1 MWPTQMS
8 VLTCARLIATRP
20 NAISARSLAR
30 RRSIDARRWRRP
42 PRAPRSR
49 PAASAARTATGRR
62 RRSAPRAPAAR
73 TARAAR
79 RRLGRHRCRS
89 PPHEP
94 YRDAARWHDGPVIT
108 EVPGVRVGHAQRT
121 GDGWLTGVT
130 VVVPP
135 PGTVG
140 AVDVRGGGPGT
151 HETDALAPG
160 TLVDTVDAVVLM
172 RRVGVRAGG
181 GARRAAVVR
190 GAGARASRSACAT
203 TGVRSWCR
211 SSPRRASSTSGAV
224 ATGTRGRTP
233 RWVTPQPLRL
243 SRCALPR
250 GAVGAGTGART
261 ARGSAPG
268 GVGNGLVRLP
278 GRRARGC
285 AGRGE
290 RGGGGGWWRLLRP
303 AGDAAL
309 NTTLAV
315 VVTNARLDVAEATR
329 AAGAGHDGLAR
340 SIDPVHTL
348 SDGDT
353 VFVLAT
359 GEIDSAAAAPEVE
372 AGWPGRAAG
381 DGRGDRAGRRRRGG
395 AARGVD
401 AVAGTGRLGRVALV
415 TSTGCQ
421 WSSLPLGA

>member
-1 MWPTQMS
+1 M
-8 VLTCARLIATRP
+8 
-20 NAISARSLAR
+20 
-30 RRSIDARRWRRP
+30 
-42 PRAPRSR
+42 
-49 PAASAARTATGRR
+49 
-62 RRSAPRAPAAR
+62 
-73 TARAAR
+73 
-79 RRLGRHRCRS
+79 
-89 PPHEP
+89 
-94 YRDAARWHDGPVIT
+94 IT
-108 EVPGVRVGHAQRT
+108 EVTGVRVGHAQRT

-160 TLVDTVDAVVLM
+160 TLVDTVDAVVLTGGSAYGLVAAHGVQ
-172 RRVGVRAGG
+172 RWCEEQGLGFPVGVRDDGRPVVVPIVPAACIFDLGRGG
-181 GARRAAVVR
+181 DWDARPDAEMGHAA
-190 GAGARASRSACAT
+190 AASA
-203 TGVRSWCR
+203 V
-211 SSPRRASSTSGAV
+211 SG
-224 ATGTRGRTP
+224 
-233 RWVTPQPLRL
+233 
-243 SRCALPR
+243 SLPR

-278 GRRARGC
+278 GGVLVAALAVVNA
-285 AGRGE
+285 AGVV
-290 RGGGGGWWRLLRP
+290 GGGAPPSGS
-303 AGDAAL
+303 GDAAL

-372 AGWPGRAAG
+372 TGWPGAQRVMGVATVQAA
-381 DGRGDRAGRRRRGG
+381 
-395 AARGVD
+395 AAEAVRLAVLD
-401 AVAGTGRLGRVALV
+401 AVAVV
-415 TSTGCQ
+415 
-421 WSSLPLGA
+421 